1 MVEKGHVWTSE
12 TAADWHLKVKD
23 IDFDVA
29 LTNNYRITINMQKIS
44 SLYKL
49 TLKIPG
55 HILGSSTGTKNF
67 TSLYVGVPMADKIGL
82 KDGRPSVT
90 ILWTL
95 AEPNIIPGL
104 QPEGGKSL
112 YCSMETSI
120 LSLRF
125 FRTWYSISHMDKV
138 I

>member
-1 MVEKGHVWTSE
+1 M
-12 TAADWHLKVKD
+12 HLLV
-23 IDFDVA
+23 V
-29 LTNNYRITINMQKIS
+29 R
-44 SLYKL
+44 
-49 TLKIPG
+49 
-55 HILGSSTGTKNF
+55 GSSIVTKNF
-67 TSLYVGVPMADKIGL
+67 ASLHVGLWVIDKIGL

-104 QPEGGKSL
+104 QPEGLKSL

-125 FRTWYSISHMDKV
+125 FRRSDTLFPIWIR
-138 I
+138 

>member
-1 MVEKGHVWTSE
+1 
-12 TAADWHLKVKD
+12 
-23 IDFDVA
+23 
-29 LTNNYRITINMQKIS
+29 MQKIS

-95 AEPNIIPGL
+95 AEPYLNQGL
-104 QPEGGKSL
+104 EREGLELL
-112 YCSMETSI
+112 YCSMEISF
-120 LSLRF
+120 LSL
-125 FRTWYSISHMDKV
+125 
-138 I
+138 